1 MNGTHLSNRL
11 QTVADFVQPGAR
23 LADIGSDHAYLP
35 VHLAKQGTIRAAI
48 AGEVV
53 KGPYHNALTEIEN
66 EQLTAVITARLADGL
81 AAIQP
86 EDKIDTVTIAGMGG
100 TLITKILEDGK
111 AHLTHKERL
120 ILQPNVGED
129 NVRRWLQ
136 DNRYQIVAERILAE
150 DGHIYEIIVADPVDK
165 PVAYTAVELKFG
177 PFLLKEKSPVLQQK
191 WRREQTRLDQVIA
204 TMQQAKNAP
213 KQKIAAFQQER
224 DQIQEVILN
233 EG

>member
-11 QTVADFVQPGAR
+11 QTVADFVRPGAR

-35 VHLAKQGTIRAAI
+35 VHLAKQGVISAAI

-81 AAIQP
+81 AAIHS
-86 EDKIDTVTIAGMGG
+86 DDNIDTVTIAGMGG
-100 TLITKILEDGK
+100 TLITNILESGK
-111 AHLTHKERL
+111 AHLTHHERL

-136 DNRYQIVAERILAE
+136 DNSYEIVAERILAE
-150 DGHIYEIIVADPVDK
+150 DGHIYEIIVGDPTDT
-165 PVAYTAVELKFG
+165 PVTYTAAELKFG
-177 PFLLKEKSPVLQQK
+177 PYLLQEKSPVLQQK
-191 WRREQTRLDQVIA
+191 WRQEQARLDQVIA
-204 TMQQAKNAP
+204 TMKQAKNAP
-213 KQKIAAFQQER
+213 QQKIAAFKQER
-224 DQIQEVILN
+224 DQIQEVVLD
-233 EG
+233 ES